1 MENII
6 AAVDKFAGSIKI
18 NTRKTGTQRG
28 STDSLNVIVL
38 SLIFDKYSFS
48 FPISNSKP
56 KGSEPLG
63 SAHSSHFEFLC
74 GSNRSAEVF

>member
-38 SLIFDKYSFS
+38 SLIFDKYLA
-48 FPISNSKP
+48 I
-56 KGSEPLG
+56 
-63 SAHSSHFEFLC
+63 
-74 GSNRSAEVF
+74 